1 MSPKAVQYRANS
13 IIYFKGDQS
22 DRIFLLNSGK
32 VNLSYVDIETG
43 QEVRDLIKMG
53 EFFGVKSALGRYLR
67 EETAIVLQDSAVMV
81 FSVPEFEQ
89 LAAKNTRIITKMLAV
104 FSNQLRRIHRQVQ
117 NLMVSDQQV
126 NPESGL
132 YHIGE
137 YYLKNKRYGQALYAL
152 KRYLVYYPTGAYA
165 SDVTSKI
172 VQAEEYVSRYGSG
185 PSSAAPPA
193 AAPAPSA
200 AGPGRAAAAAA
211 SPRPAAAAS
220 GASAATAVAAP
231 AGESSETA
239 QQFYNAVS
247 LVSQEKYLEAFKAFK
262 KILEGGPDPEYTAKA
277 EFEMAKCLF
286 YLKQYDNC
294 IRGFTAIAQKF
305 PKHPELKDALFFVG
319 RSYEEKG
326 EKGKA
331 AGLFKK
337 IISMGPEDDP
347 VVRKVKKAL
356 RAVEGGDKA

>member
-1 MSPKAVQYRANS
+1 VSPKAVQYRANS

-32 VNLSYVDIETG
+32 VSLSYVDIETA

-67 EETAIVLQDSAVMV
+67 EETAIVLQDSTVMV

-89 LAAKNTRIITKMLAV
+89 VAAKNTRIITKMLAV

-117 NLMVSDQQV
+117 NLMVSDEQV

-132 YHIGE
+132 YRIGE
-137 YYLKNKRYGQALYAL
+137 YYLKNKRFGQALYAF
-152 KRYLVYYPTGAYA
+152 KRYLVYYPTGAFA
-165 SDVTSKI
+165 SEVTAKI

-185 PSSAAPPA
+185 
-193 AAPAPSA
+193 APSA
-200 AGPGRAAAAAA
+200 PPPGPAV
-211 SPRPAAAAS
+211 PAAAAQAAPR
-220 GASAATAVAAP
+220 ASATAVAAP
-231 AGESSETA
+231 PGENSEVA

-286 YLKQYDNC
+286 YLKQYDSC
-294 IRGFTAIAQKF
+294 IKSFTAIAQKF

-331 AGLFKK
+331 GGLFKK

-356 RAVEGGDKA
+356 RALEGGEKA

>member
-1 MSPKAVQYRANS
+1 MSPKAVQYRASS

-32 VNLSYVDIETG
+32 VSLSYVDIETG

-137 YYLKNKRYGQALYAL
+137 YYLKNKRYGQALYAF
-152 KRYLVYYPTGAYA
+152 KRYLVYYPTGVYA

-185 PSSAAPPA
+185 
-193 AAPAPSA
+193 
-200 AGPGRAAAAAA
+200 AGPA
-211 SPRPAAAAS
+211 PAAAAPS
-220 GASAATAVAAP
+220 PARVASPGMAPARPSAPAASAATATAAAP
-231 AGESSETA
+231 AAGGGASDSA
-239 QQFYNAVS
+239 QAFYNAVS

-262 KILEGGPDPEYTAKA
+262 KILDGGPDPEYSAKA

-326 EKGKA
+326 EKVKA
-331 AGLFKK
+331 AALFKK
-337 IISMGPEDDP
+337 IIGMGPEDDP

-356 RAVEGGDKA
+356 RALEGGEKA

>member
-1 MSPKAVQYRANS
+1 VSPKAVQYRASS

-32 VNLSYVDIETG
+32 VSLSYVDIETG

-137 YYLKNKRYGQALYAL
+137 YYLKNKRFGQALYAF
-152 KRYLVYYPTGAYA
+152 KRYLVYYPTGVYA
-165 SDVTSKI
+165 SDVTQKI

-185 PSSAAPPA
+185 GGPGTAAPVPSAAP
-193 AAPAPSA
+193 A
-200 AGPGRAAAAAA
+200 AGASAGMA
-211 SPRPAAAAS
+211 SPRPAAAAPS
-220 GASAATAVAAP
+220 AAATAVAAP
-231 AGESSETA
+231 AAGGAGSDTA
-239 QQFYNAVS
+239 QQYYNAVS

-262 KILEGGPDPEYTAKA
+262 KILDGGPDPEYSAKT
-277 EFEMAKCLF
+277 EFEMSKCLF
-286 YLKQYDNC
+286 YLKQYDNS
-294 IRGFTAIAQKF
+294 IRGFTAVVQKF

-326 EKGKA
+326 EKVKA
-331 AGLFKK
+331 AALFKK
-337 IISMGPEDDP
+337 IVGMGPEDDP

-356 RAVEGGDKA
+356 RALEGGEKA